1 MTAFPLSRLA
11 EGCCL
16 NLPHGTADPAEWV
29 LLLWALMLAVLLLA
43 ALMHWALALEVL
55 EVSRLGGNLLLLELR
70 QRLVLWML
78 ALMGEVLL
86 LPTVEDGLALLIG
99 MGQVLLLPTVEDG
112 LALLIGLPLV
122 QLLPVRAARFLQRA
136 VGSLHQAA
144 WPKLLHLVSHLV
156 PHLVL
161 QKQLVL
167 GSLSAW
173 PELLH
178 SVPQGQLLLGSLRVH
193 RPS

>member
-78 ALMGEVLL
+78 AFMGE
-86 LPTVEDGLALLIG
+86 
-99 MGQVLLLPTVEDG
+99 VLLLPTVEDG